1 METSALE
8 QENLSLK
15 EQLEKGSSSV
25 NDIKQDNDIDNDNLI
40 LLKKK
45 GTKQLLKKLNNIMIK
60 INFN

>member
-8 QENLSLK
+8 QENISLK
-15 EQLEKGSSSV
+15 EQLEKESSSV

-45 GTKQLLKKLNNIMIK
+45 GTK
-60 INFN
+60 

>member
-45 GTKQLLKKLNNIMIK
+45 GTKQLLKILNNILIK